1 MRMTNEERQLLKD
14 TAENLL
20 RLLNRW
26 DDTIG
31 GMTIAISE
39 LYRAASTSPSR
50 KIALLGRLR
59 LHRDLMA
66 REGKGVKYLS
76 DLIENWI
83 NGLDISS
90 RTAVMSS
97 AAPATLRPDG
107 SARRQIVRRSDGCR
121 CC

>member
-76 DLIENWI
+76 DLIEE
-83 NGLDISS
+83 LDKW
-90 RTAVMSS
+90 AGYQ
-97 AAPATLRPDG
+97 LPDG
-107 SARRQIVRRSDGCR
+107 RDVVGSAGNP
-121 CC
+121 